1 MKINSLFLS
10 LVSTTPI
17 EQNAKEKLSRQ
28 KRFSSLPNFADLTL
42 ADIAECIN
50 RNQKY
55 CLRMTSSR
63 DEALCQHAVA
73 GAGPK
78 DWTGGDIAIK
88 HNSKTVAIV
97 PSGFED
103 FEYCFNGVD
112 VSNDRIQLQ
121 SSNSDGV
128 CITSLSINDKKLFLG
143 KHNEQQSFW
152 IDRQI
157 DEQFCLDDFMST
169 SEITIQNGQVIS
181 STCKKD
187 DFFSSH
193 GYIKTTQSF
202 GTVFYKVYGKMDWYA
217 AKSTCEGDGAML
229 PVPRSDEENEFI
241 ANLLPKKH
249 IWLGINDIDNEGIF
263 TDHYGEPV
271 TYFNWR
277 VGEPNSYQG
286 SDEDVVHIT
295 NEDAHWHNDLNRW
308 NDIEAKASHIHA
320 VCIYI
325 NPAESD
331 GKYSYGGVIFLRNK
345 FFKCLI
351 GCEKHAYF

>member
-1 MKINSLFLS
+1 MKINSLFPS

-88 HNSKTVAIV
+88 HNSKTVAIM
-97 PSGFED
+97 PRGFED
-103 FEYCFNGVD
+103 FEYCFNGID
-112 VSNDRIQLQ
+112 VSTDKIQLQ
-121 SSNSDGV
+121 SSNTDGV

-152 IDRQI
+152 IDRQL

-169 SEITIQNGQVIS
+169 SEITIQNGNVIS
-181 STCKKD
+181 STCKPLNQPEVV
-187 DFFSSH
+187 
-193 GYIKTTQSF
+193 YI
-202 GTVFYKVYGKMDWYA
+202 D
-217 AKSTCEGDGAML
+217 
-229 PVPRSDEENEFI
+229 
-241 ANLLPKKH
+241 
-249 IWLGINDIDNEGIF
+249 
-263 TDHYGEPV
+263 
-271 TYFNWR
+271 
-277 VGEPNSYQG
+277 
-286 SDEDVVHIT
+286 
-295 NEDAHWHNDLNRW
+295 
-308 NDIEAKASHIHA
+308 
-320 VCIYI
+320 
-325 NPAESD
+325 PAESD
-331 GKYSYGGVIFLRNK
+331 DKITIHSGHILDGITVDGHLFGSNGGSPDEIRLSQTEYVVSLNFGYHKAPYWNGGTLCRVTINTNQSSYGPFANDYQCEGNYNYNIPTGWSFKKFLSLK
-345 FFKCLI
+345 SSQTGLGKIKLI
-351 GCEKHAYF
+351 